1 MSADVLQTAKKDL
14 ANIGIVFIALCII
27 FKISFINE
35 PLLSIARIAFS
46 FLWMF
51 VIPGISISYFF
62 FMKSKFIVRFFLG
75 FGIGAAV
82 IGIESYYAGMLGL
95 HIKYHG
101 IILPVLTTIITWLLI
116 FIKKPSDSSS

>member
-62 FMKSKFIVRFFLG
+62 FMKSKQFTPSF
-75 FGIGAAV
+75 A
-82 IGIESYYAGMLGL
+82 
-95 HIKYHG
+95 
-101 IILPVLTTIITWLLI
+101 ITAIWL
-116 FIKKPSDSSS
+116 SSME